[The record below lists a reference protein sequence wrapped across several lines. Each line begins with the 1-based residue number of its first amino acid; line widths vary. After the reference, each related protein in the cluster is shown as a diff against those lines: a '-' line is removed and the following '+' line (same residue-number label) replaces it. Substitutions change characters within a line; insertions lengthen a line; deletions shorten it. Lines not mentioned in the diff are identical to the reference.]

1 MSSLLWVS
9 HLLPAL
15 VSRDLLRLLADR
27 ADVRTSPYSPPYVS
41 RPSRLKSWCL
51 QQLLKTKQNKNLMPL
66 WSTHADLISH
76 TRWRLSRTC
85 PRPSQGKSIE
95 RSSELKNGK
104 HQDKA
109 RPSETPK
116 ALTVVLSSPFLPGT
130 SQSSYGDIRVLIQRR
145 VCDFC
150 LCLVITQNKDM
161 LDVKR
166 KKRE

>member
-1 MSSLLWVS
+1 MLLSSLLWVS
-9 HLLPAL
+9 HLLLAL

-27 ADVRTSPYSPPYVS
+27 ADIGTSPYSPLMYLDPPALRAGAYS
-41 RPSRLKSWCL
+41 SSSK
-51 QQLLKTKQNKNLMPL
+51 KKKYLMPL

-76 TRWRLSRTC
+76 TRWSLSRAC

-116 ALTVVLSSPFLPGT
+116 TLTVVLSSPFLPGT

-150 LCLVITQNKDM
+150 LCLVINTEQ
-161 LDVKR
+161 
-166 KKRE
+166 